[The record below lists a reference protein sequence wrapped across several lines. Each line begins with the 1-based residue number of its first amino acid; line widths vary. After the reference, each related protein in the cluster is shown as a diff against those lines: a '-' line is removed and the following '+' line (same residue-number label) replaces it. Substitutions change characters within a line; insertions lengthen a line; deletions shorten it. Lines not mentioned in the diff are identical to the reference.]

1 MVSIN
6 LYTTHCPLCRGVEML
21 LKKKQIEYNEITDVN
36 VMKEKNINHVPVL
49 EVNSQLYTG
58 KEIHN
63 WINNQK

>member
-1 MVSIN
+1 MIN

-49 EVNSQLYTG
+49 EVNGQLYTG

-63 WINNQK
+63 WINSQK